1 MNTSTTTTNTNNQPV
16 DRVQIGRIE
25 AAIWEN
31 HHEKGTS
38 YSVTVNRRYRDKDEN
53 WQTTTSFGRDDL
65 LILAKVIDLAH
76 TRVIELQA
84 ERW

>member
-1 MNTSTTTTNTNNQPV
+1 VHPHLK
-16 DRVQIGRIE
+16 GIE
-25 AAIWEN
+25 APAFDLLWRWTRELRLVWEN